1 MLPFI
6 YSAVLI
12 IASPLWLY
20 YCIAIWPDTQHQNS
34 RFINWMVYSLSAN
47 ITLSAS
53 YIIISLIQ
61 TFPIALSKMLKI
73 ELAITI
79 FLAIGSAFQSV
90 WSILGIIYFADLA
103 PTNDNYFWYSGLV
116 TLITTFSIGVPM
128 YLLAIGNFFS
138 MIFVLKEGSIGHT
151 WGCKIVS
158 VS

>member
-20 YCIAIWPDTQHQNS
+20 YCIAIWPDTQNQNS
-34 RFINWMVYSLSAN
+34 RYINWMVYSLSVN
-47 ITLSAS
+47 IILSAS
-53 YIIISLIQ
+53 YIMISLIQ

-79 FLAIGSAFQSV
+79 FLALGSAFQSV
-90 WSILGIIYFADLA
+90 WSILGIIYFTDLA
-103 PTNDNYFWYSGLV
+103 PTNNDYFWYSALL

-128 YLLAIGNFFS
+128 YLLVIGNFLFS
-138 MIFVLKEGSIGHT
+138 DFCVKG
-151 WGCKIVS
+151 K
-158 VS
+158 